1 MKSLI
6 TCISFF
12 GLLSSAAPTWNLLD
26 LFHEHRDVS
35 LARRATETTY
45 TSCIKHPTQK
55 KCQPVP
61 IDYSFEVTVP
71 VIPEHFEA
79 PAVNYGGYHFKL
91 PKQAFSGLLVSFFGN
106 FDANETMSSQTQ
118 TIAAQ
123 STSTSITGGV
133 SMSNATATANETTI
147 VAVTFSSGDASSTP
161 NSAAASAQTNVSV
174 TSTSSSGSA
183 NSQASAI
190 ASADGTV
197 AITTS
202 ANLSDSAVA
211 NAQSVQNEQQAAAAT
226 SCVAQNSGASA
237 SAEEITSVQFTTAN
251 GTTVT
256 SVAFAACEAGL
267 LAPAEMSAATSSSS
281 GSVAS
286 VNGVSATV
294 VCDGVESTNRRV
306 STTFRVRVLGVWSP
320 LMGFTG
326 AMFGQ
331 RVQDAEASC

>member
-1 MKSLI
+1 MKSLV
-6 TCISFF
+6 TCVLLF
-12 GLLSSAAPTWNLLD
+12 GLLTSAAPTGNLLD
-26 LFHEHRDVS
+26 IFHERRDVS
-35 LARRATETTY
+35 LARRATESSY

-71 VIPEHFEA
+71 VLTDHFEA

-106 FDANETMSSQTQ
+106 FDANETMTSQTQ
-118 TIAAQ
+118 TIAVQ
-123 STSTSITGGV
+123 TTSTSVIGGN

-147 VAVTFSSGDASSTP
+147 VAVTFSSGNAS
-161 NSAAASAQTNVSV
+161 SAAASAQTNVSV

-197 AITTS
+197 AIITS
-202 ANLSDSAVA
+202 ANLADSAA
-211 NAQSVQNEQQAAAAT
+211 ADAQSVQNEQEAAAAT

-237 SAEEITSVQFTTAN
+237 SAEEITSVQFTTSN

-286 VNGVSATV
+286 VNEVSASV
-294 VCDGVESTNRRV
+294 VCDGVESTNQRV

-326 AMFGQ
+326 ALSGQ